1 MHDGKSACSSLILSM
16 AQEMDMHA
24 LCAITLSTMPFRV
37 IDWPTRAPFHVAFE
51 CHGANLRTQGRNKRR
66 RRSFAGDE
74 LTPAM
79 EKKYV
84 SHHHHQRHHQ
94 RHRGFTHRAL
104 RVARNL
110 GHAALTTAVRDSF
123 FLVSQVTGSERF
135 PEQAQLA

>member
-1 MHDGKSACSSLILSM
+1 
-16 AQEMDMHA
+16 
-24 LCAITLSTMPFRV
+24 
-37 IDWPTRAPFHVAFE
+37 
-51 CHGANLRTQGRNKRR
+51 
-66 RRSFAGDE
+66 
-74 LTPAM
+74 M

-104 RVARNL
+104 RVIRNL